1 VQDEGAGALIRFDAL
16 DPRAG
21 RGPRM
26 RAQEEE
32 ASRVDKELGKIRQK
46 FTNQKQKVSDYDRK
60 KSAPFA
66 PPEPSIL
73 I

>member
-1 VQDEGAGALIRFDAL
+1 
-16 DPRAG
+16 
-21 RGPRM
+21 M

-32 ASRVDKELGKIRQK
+32 ASRVDKELGKIRHK

-66 PPEPSIL
+66 PPEPSML
-73 I
+73 IQAI